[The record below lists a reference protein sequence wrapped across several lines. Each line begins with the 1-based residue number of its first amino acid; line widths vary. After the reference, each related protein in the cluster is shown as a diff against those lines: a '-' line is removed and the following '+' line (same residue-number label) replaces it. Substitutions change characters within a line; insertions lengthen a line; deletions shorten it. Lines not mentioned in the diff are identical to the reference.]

1 MIKFLLLTLSLVTL
15 CHSCRVIEE
24 SANGIQRNRE
34 DYPAHVLIES
44 FTTYKQKYLC
54 SGALISDQYV
64 LTTAKCVL
72 GSMFVNVHLYAH
84 NLRDVYEA
92 SREIYR
98 STNFTMKP
106 QYNGLDNI
114 NDVAL
119 IQLPKILNLATKPYK
134 AVTLPTA
141 RDNLSDDI
149 IGSTIGWGLL
159 NFKDDKAAA
168 FKKEQ
173 AMKKVSDVIC
183 RTAYPK
189 WTSQAESV
197 GRVCIQRTNMGKNC
211 VSDEGSPFMIGSK
224 IYGLQSFGQMEAC
237 ETGKP
242 NGLQE
247 VKYHLDWIR
256 TTAGLP

>member
-1 MIKFLLLTLSLVTL
+1 MSLVAL
-15 CHSCRVIEE
+15 CQSCRVIQE
-24 SANGIQRNRE
+24 SANGVKRNRD

-44 FTTYKQKYLC
+44 FTSFDQKYLC
-54 SGALISDQYV
+54 SGALISGQYV
-64 LTTAKCVL
+64 LTTAKCVF
-72 GSMFVNVHLYAH
+72 GAMFANVHVYAY

-98 STNFTMKP
+98 STEIKMKP
-106 QYNGLDNI
+106 EYNGFENI

-119 IQLPKILNLATKPYK
+119 IKLPKMLDLATKPYG

-149 IGSTIGWGLL
+149 IGMTIGWGLL
-159 NFKDDKAAA
+159 NFKDNNAAA
-168 FKKEQ
+168 FKKEE
-173 AMKKVSDVIC
+173 AMKKVSDLIC

-189 WTSQAESV
+189 WTSSATSA
-197 GRVCIQRTNMGKNC
+197 GRICIQRSNLKNNC
-211 VSDEGSPFMIGSK
+211 VSDEGSPFMIGKK

-237 ETGKP
+237 EMGKP

-247 VKYHLDWIR
+247 VKHHLDWIR
-256 TTAGLP
+256 TEAGLP

>member
-1 MIKFLLLTLSLVTL
+1 MIKFLVLIVSFIAL
-15 CHSCRVIEE
+15 CQCCRVIQE
-24 SANGIQRNRE
+24 SANGIQRNRD

-44 FTTYKQKYLC
+44 FTSYEQKYMC

-64 LTTAKCVL
+64 LTTAKCVF
-72 GSMFVNVHLYAH
+72 GAMFVNVHVYAH

-98 STNFTMKP
+98 SINITMKP
-106 QYNGLDNI
+106 EYNGFDNI
-114 NDVAL
+114 NDIAL
-119 IQLPKILNLATKPYK
+119 IQLPKMLNLATKPYK
-134 AVTLPTA
+134 AVTLPNA

-149 IGSTIGWGLL
+149 IGNTIGWGLL
-159 NFKDDKAAA
+159 NFKDDNAAT

-173 AMKKVSDVIC
+173 AMKKVSDLIC

-189 WTSQAESV
+189 WTSSATSV
-197 GRVCIQRTNMGKNC
+197 GRICIQRSNMMKNC
-211 VSDEGSPFMIGSK
+211 ISDEASPFMIGGK
-224 IYGLQSFGQMEAC
+224 LYGLQSFGQTEAC

-256 TTAGLP
+256 TAAGLP

>member
-1 MIKFLLLTLSLVTL
+1 MFKFLVLIVSLIALS
-15 CHSCRVIEE
+15 HSCRVIEE
-24 SANGIQRNRE
+24 SANGLQKNRE

-54 SGALISDQYV
+54 SGALISEQYV
-64 LTTAKCVL
+64 LTTAKC
-72 GSMFVNVHLYAH
+72 MFGAMFANVHVYAY

-98 STNFTMKP
+98 SINITMKP
-106 QYNGLDNI
+106 EYNGFDNI

-119 IQLPKILNLATKPYK
+119 IKLPKMLDFATKPYG

-149 IGSTIGWGLL
+149 IGMTIGWGLL
-159 NFKDDKAAA
+159 NFKDDNAAA

-189 WTSQAESV
+189 WTSPATSV
-197 GRVCIQRTNMGKNC
+197 GRICIQRSNLMQNC
-211 VSDEGSPFMIGSK
+211 VSDEGSPFMVGNK

-237 ETGKP
+237 EMGKP

-247 VKYHLDWIR
+247 LKYHLDWIR
-256 TTAGLP
+256 TEAGLP

>member
-1 MIKFLLLTLSLVTL
+1 MIKFIVLIVSLIAL
-15 CHSCRVIEE
+15 CQSCRVIQE
-24 SANGIQRNRE
+24 SANGLQLNRN

-44 FTTYKQKYLC
+44 FTTYNQKYLC

-64 LTTAKCVL
+64 LTTAKCVF
-72 GSMFVNVHLYAH
+72 GAMFANVHVYAH

-98 STNFTMKP
+98 SSNITMKP
-106 QYNGLDNI
+106 EYNGFENI

-119 IQLPKILNLATKPYK
+119 IKLPKMLNLATKPYG

-149 IGSTIGWGLL
+149 IGKTIGWGLL
-159 NFKDDKAAA
+159 NFKDDNAAA
-168 FKKEQ
+168 FKKEE
-173 AMKKVSDVIC
+173 AMKKVSDLIC

-189 WTSQAESV
+189 WTSSATSV
-197 GRVCIQRTNMGKNC
+197 GRVCIQRSNLRTNC
-211 VSDEGSPFMIGSK
+211 VSDEGSPFMIGNK
-224 IYGLQSFGQMEAC
+224 VYGLQSFGQKEAC
-237 ETGKP
+237 EMGKP

-256 TTAGLP
+256 TEAGLP